1 MNLRRIAIAPA
12 VVMVAGAC
20 ATRSDMQVM
29 QNDLAI
35 MRSETARADSAHR
48 AQLDRVTAAVA
59 ALNDSVRTA
68 NTRVYRF
75 QGDVQQTLY
84 SIGQQ
89 LLAIQELT
97 GQTQRRMQEFRSQVE
112 QQQSAATAAG
122 GPGAPPV
129 SATPPG
135 PAPPAGPA
143 RADSA
148 AAGGPPAPGPNQLYQ
163 LSLDQLR
170 RGSAGAARAGFEDLV
185 RRYPTSD
192 LAPEAQFYIAESY
205 AAERNMTAADSAY
218 AAVAERY
225 PDSPRAPT
233 ALFKYAL
240 SLQRAGRLAQ
250 ARQTLGTIVQKYPR
264 SDEAELARDRLRSLR

>member
-1 MNLRRIAIAPA
+1 VNLRRIVIAPA
-12 VVMVAGAC
+12 TVMVAGAC
-20 ATRSDMQVM
+20 ATRSDMQVL

-48 AQLDRVTAAVA
+48 AQLDRVTAAVT

-112 QQQSAATAAG
+112 QQQSGAMSAG
-122 GPGAPPV
+122 GLGAPPV
-129 SATPPG
+129 GA
-135 PAPPAGPA
+135 APAGPA
-143 RADSA
+143 APPGAGRSDS

-250 ARQTLGTIVQKYPR
+250 ARQTLDRIVQKYPR

>member
-1 MNLRRIAIAPA
+1 VNVRRIALGPA
-12 VVMVAGAC
+12 VLLAAGAC
-20 ATRSDMQVM
+20 ATRSDLRVL

-35 MRSETARADSAHR
+35 MRAESAHADSTRR
-48 AQLDRVTAAVA
+48 AQLDRMSTALT
-59 ALNDSVRTA
+59 ALNDSVRLA
-68 NTRVYRF
+68 NSRVYRF

-97 GQTQRRMQEFRSQVE
+97 GQTQRRMQEFRAQVE
-112 QQQSAATAAG
+112 AQQQSPTAA
-122 GPGAPPV
+122 PPPTSAAPPTGGAV
-129 SATPPG
+129 PTG
-135 PAPPAGPA
+135 GPA

-148 AAGGPPAPGPNQLYQ
+148 AGPAGPGPNQLFQ

-170 RGSAGAARAGFEDLV
+170 RGSAGAARAGFQDLV

-192 LAPEAQFYIAESY
+192 MAPEAQFYIAESY

-225 PDSPRAPT
+225 PNSPRAPT
-233 ALFKYAL
+233 ALFKYGL
-240 SLQRAGRLAQ
+240 SLERAGRLAQ
-250 ARQTLGTIVQKYPR
+250 ARQTFDTIVRKYPR

>member
-1 MNLRRIAIAPA
+1 VNLRRIAIAPA
-12 VVMVAGAC
+12 LVAVAGAC
-20 ATRSDMQVM
+20 ATRSDMQVL

-48 AQLDRVTAAVA
+48 AQLDRVTAAVT

-75 QGDVQQTLY
+75 QGDVQQTLV

-97 GQTQRRMQEFRSQVE
+97 GQTQRRMQEFRAQVE
-112 QQQSAATAAG
+112 QQQSTAMAPPPAAG
-122 GPGAPPV
+122 AAAGPGA
-129 SATPPG
+129 
-135 PAPPAGPA
+135 AG
-143 RADSA
+143 RVDSA
-148 AAGGPPAPGPNQLYQ
+148 AAGGPGAPGPNQLYQ

-240 SLQRAGRLAQ
+240 SLQRSGRIAQ
-250 ARQTLGTIVQKYPR
+250 ARQTLDTIVQKYPR

>member
-1 MNLRRIAIAPA
+1 MRRIALVPA
-12 VVMVAGAC
+12 VVVAAGAC
-20 ATRSDMQVM
+20 ATRSDLRVL

-35 MRSETARADSAHR
+35 MRAESAHSDSAHR
-48 AQLDRVTAAVA
+48 AQLDRVAASVT

-97 GQTQRRMQEFRSQVE
+97 GQTQRRMQEFRAQVE
-112 QQQSAATAAG
+112 QQSAAAAT
-122 GPGAPPV
+122 V
-129 SATPPG
+129 
-135 PAPPAGPA
+135 PAPSPGPAGPA
-143 RADSA
+143 TPPTRPDSA
-148 AAGGPPAPGPNQLYQ
+148 PAGGPPAPGPNQLYQ

-192 LAPEAQFYIAESY
+192 VAPDAQFYIAESY

-218 AAVAERY
+218 AAVAQRY
-225 PDSPRAPT
+225 PESPRAPT
-233 ALFKYAL
+233 ALFKYGL

-250 ARQTLGTIVQKYPR
+250 ARQTFDTIVQKYPR